1 MHCWEEVTMIDNE
14 DFEWIEKELV
24 NQSKK
29 GHFEINS
36 QYIAVLLRIA
46 DYLDID
52 EQRAPL
58 YLYKYL
64 QPKEFGDLEWKQ
76 HFVIENFDKVV
87 MNESNIVKS
96 MLHNLFIDSD
106 PKVETRHRF
115 SGLPLTFSRK
125 KTLQ

>member
-1 MHCWEEVTMIDNE
+1 MEESSLQMEEFRYQSYQPFISIVLDNE
-14 DFEWIEKELV
+14 DFEWIEKELS

-64 QPKEFGDLEWKQ
+64 QPKEFG
-76 HFVIENFDKVV
+76 H
-87 MNESNIVKS
+87 
-96 MLHNLFIDSD
+96 
-106 PKVETRHRF
+106 
-115 SGLPLTFSRK
+115 
-125 KTLQ
+125 